1 MMSLSDKK
9 EIWRGM
15 PQETPE
21 QQLWADN
28 YYDAE
33 LIPMAQERFRGH
45 YASEKGDYY
54 GLFLLMGPLWEL
66 STFSVA
72 LFEPQN
78 VHVFCRKEQAL
89 QVKLLQQNL
98 GLDDGSLCCTYI
110 QGEDIPSL
118 YRVMKKQHDIW
129 DSVGRTA
136 IDITGGS
143 ALAAPAGDGSGLPRH
158 RRLPHREPVPARIPS
173 PRPGYRATLP
183 HPCGHIGYRHGLKAA

>member
-78 VHVFCRKEQAL
+78 VHIFCRKEQAL

-98 GLDDGSLCCTYI
+98 RLDDGSLCCTYI

-143 ALAAPAGDGSGLPRH
+143 ALAAPAAAMAAACLDIDVYRIESQYLPAYH
-158 RRLPHREPVPARIPS
+158 HHDPGTECLCRIPAVTS
-173 PRPGYRATLP
+173 V
-183 HPCGHIGYRHGLKAA
+183 IGVD

>member
-1 MMSLSDKK
+1 MISLADKK

-15 PQETPE
+15 PQDTPE

-28 YYDAE
+28 YFDTE
-33 LIPMAQERFRGH
+33 VLPMAQEHFQGH
-45 YASEKGDYY
+45 YAAEKRDYY

-89 QVKLLQQNL
+89 QVKLLQKNL

-110 QGEDIPSL
+110 QGEDVASL

-129 DSVGRTA
+129 DSVGRSA

-143 ALAAPAGDGSGLPRH
+143 AVFASAAAMAATYLDLEVYRVDSQYLPEFH
-158 RRLPHREPVPARIPS
+158 HHEPGTERLCHIPS
-173 PRPGYRATLP
+173 V
-183 HPCGHIGYRHGLKAA
+183 HSVISEE

>member
-33 LIPMAQERFRGH
+33 LMPMAQERFRGH
-45 YASEKGDYY
+45 YAAEKRDYY

-66 STFSVA
+66 STFTVA

-78 VHVFCRKEQAL
+78 VHIFCRKEQAL

-143 ALAAPAGDGSGLPRH
+143 LPSAPA
-158 RRLPHREPVPARIPS
+158 PS
-173 PRPGYRATLP
+173 
-183 HPCGHIGYRHGLKAA
+183 